1 MSVFYTIFL
10 SSIFFFTFHPTLLRI
25 SESFSLGTH
34 LLFTGGED
42 SEVPPS
48 PSTRSGGDDFF
59 PYFEVT
65 MGEIVKVWV

>member
-1 MSVFYTIFL
+1 MF
-10 SSIFFFTFHPTLLRI
+10 SIQFFSLLLFFTFHPTLLRI

-34 LLFTGGED
+34 LLFTRGED

-65 MGEIVKVWV
+65 MGEIVKVWA